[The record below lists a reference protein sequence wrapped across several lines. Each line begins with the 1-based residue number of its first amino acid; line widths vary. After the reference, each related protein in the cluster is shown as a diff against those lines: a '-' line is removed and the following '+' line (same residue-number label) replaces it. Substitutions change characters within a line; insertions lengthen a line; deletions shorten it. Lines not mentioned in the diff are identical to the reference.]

1 MEVFVES
8 LDGNDCTTRK
18 AAERRLRFALRRLSW
33 LVPHAVVR
41 LSRLRRDGTQ
51 ADKRCEVRLKLV
63 GAEDVV
69 MTATSRCW
77 LESID
82 DALKGAARRLERQ
95 YRRVY
100 AV

>member
-1 MEVFVES
+1 MEILVES
-8 LDGNDCTTRK
+8 ADRTDNTTRS

-33 LVPHAVVR
+33 LVPRAVVR
-41 LSRLRRDGTQ
+41 LSRLRHDG
-51 ADKRCEVRLKLV
+51 ARGDKRCEVRLKVV
-63 GAEDVV
+63 GARDVV
-69 MTATSRCW
+69 MTATSRDW

-100 AV
+100 AA